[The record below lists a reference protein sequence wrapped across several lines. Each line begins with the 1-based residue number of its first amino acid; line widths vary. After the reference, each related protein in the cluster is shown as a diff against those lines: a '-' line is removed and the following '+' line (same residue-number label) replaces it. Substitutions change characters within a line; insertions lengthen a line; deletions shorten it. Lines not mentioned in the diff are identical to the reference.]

1 MSNKPLPR
9 IPLEVFR
16 KMLETLSLE
25 DLRQLP
31 AGKLPREV
39 PAEMLRGIDG
49 ERREILDDLLFEANS
64 HHVSERLALET
75 IFGPDLIPALDQA
88 KILPEKAV
96 KDSLQRH
103 IESFTELASRW
114 LENQD
119 QYSKEAIDRA
129 ILDLDADI
137 KRAFAEKLNLRNY
150 QAMLRDGFH
159 LAGEYQD
166 DFKEALKSMEAQEAA
181 FDDWVARYYDARL
194 SLVSYALNDAYQN
207 VEAKNKRLKTIHWE
221 VSEIKKRIRSSS
233 EAMGLKG
240 SEANHNHFIQELHS
254 ELQMMEG
261 MKPDFD
267 VIIPE
272 ANLTKWLDVVIDAYL
287 CPVESGVLVE
297 PLQKAKDAL
306 FKLLLIY
313 CEVQSNAA
321 EQISEQEFSVLDKE
335 KNIKYMLETER
346 FIQKYFKNKDIDVKS
361 WGVSEK
367 YLEMLEQFE
376 QDVLSEIREATH
388 FE

>member
-9 IPLEVFR
+9 IPLEVFK
-16 KMLETLSLE
+16 KMLETLSLD

-31 AGKLPREV
+31 ATKLPREV
-39 PAEMLRGIDG
+39 PAKILRGIDG

-64 HHVSERLALET
+64 HHVSERLALEN

-103 IESFTELASRW
+103 IENFAELTNRW
-114 LENQD
+114 LSNQD

-129 ILDLDADI
+129 IVDLDIEI
-137 KRAFAEKLNLRNY
+137 KKAFTEKLNLRSY
-150 QAMLRDGFH
+150 QTMLRDGFH
-159 LAGEYQD
+159 LAGEYQG
-166 DFKEALKSMEAQEAA
+166 DFKDALKSMEAQESA
-181 FDDWVARYYDARL
+181 FDDWVARYYEARL
-194 SLVSYALNDAYQN
+194 SLVCHALDKTYSD

-221 VSEIKKRIRSSS
+221 VAEIKKRIRSSS

-240 SEANHNHFIQELHS
+240 AEANHNHFIQELHS
-254 ELQMMEG
+254 ELQMMQG

-272 ANLTKWLDVVIDAYL
+272 ANLTRWLDVVIDAYL
-287 CPVESGVLVE
+287 CPVNGDALVE
-297 PLQKAKDAL
+297 PLDKARAAL
-306 FKLLLIY
+306 FKLLLVY
-313 CEVQSNAA
+313 CDVQSSAA
-321 EQISEQEFSVLDKE
+321 EQISEQDFTVLDKE

-361 WGVSEK
+361 WGVNET
-367 YLEMLEQFE
+367 YLEMLDQFE
-376 QDVLSEIREATH
+376 QDILTAIREATH

>member
-39 PAEMLRGIDG
+39 PAELLRGIEG

-75 IFGPDLIPALDQA
+75 VFGPDLIPALDQA
-88 KILPEKAV
+88 KIPPEKAV

-103 IESFTELASRW
+103 IESFAELAARW
-114 LENQD
+114 LNNQD
-119 QYSKEAIDRA
+119 QYSKDAIDRD
-129 ILDLDADI
+129 IVDLDVEI
-137 KRAFAEKLNLRNY
+137 KKAFAEKLNLRSY

-166 DFKEALKSMEAQEAA
+166 DFKEALKAMEAQEAA
-181 FDDWVARYYDARL
+181 FDGWVAQYYDVRL
-194 SLVSYALNDAYQN
+194 SLVSYALNEAYQD
-207 VEAKNKRLKTIHWE
+207 VEGKNKRLKTIHWE
-221 VSEIKKRIRSSS
+221 ISEIKKRIRSSS

-240 SEANHNHFIQELHS
+240 AEANLNHFIQELHS

-272 ANLTKWLDVVIDAYL
+272 ASLTKWLDVVIDAYL
-287 CPVESGVLVE
+287 CPVNSGVLVA
-297 PLQKAKDAL
+297 PLKTARDAL

-313 CEVQSNAA
+313 CDVQSNAA

-361 WGVSEK
+361 WGVGEQ

-376 QDVLSEIREATH
+376 QDVLSAIREATH

>member
-39 PAEMLRGIDG
+39 PTEVLRGIEG

-64 HHVSERLALET
+64 HHVNERLALEA

-96 KDSLQRH
+96 KDSLQRN
-103 IESFTELASRW
+103 IESFAELAGRW
-114 LENQD
+114 LKNQD
-119 QYSKEAIDRA
+119 QYSREAIDRA
-129 ILDLDADI
+129 IVDLDGEI
-137 KRAFAEKLNLRNY
+137 KRAFSEKLNLRSY

-166 DFKEALKSMEAQEAA
+166 DFKEALKSMEAQESA

-194 SLVSYALNDAYQN
+194 SLVAYALNDAYQD

-221 VSEIKKRIRSSS
+221 IKEIKKRIQSSS

-240 SEANHNHFIQELHS
+240 SAANHNHFIQELHS

-287 CPVESGVLVE
+287 CPVDSGALID
-297 PLQKAKDAL
+297 PLKQAREAL
-306 FKLLLIY
+306 FKLVLIY
-313 CEVQSNAA
+313 CDVQSNAA
-321 EQISEQEFSVLDKE
+321 EKISEQEFSVLDKE
-335 KNIKYMLETER
+335 KNIQYMLETER

-361 WGVSEK
+361 WGVGEK

-376 QDVLSEIREATH
+376 QDLLSAIREATH

>member
-75 IFGPDLIPALDQA
+75 IFGPALIPALDQA
-88 KILPEKAV
+88 NILPEKAV

-103 IESFTELASRW
+103 IESFVELADRW
-114 LENQD
+114 LNNQD

-129 ILDLDADI
+129 IVDLDADI
-137 KRAFAEKLNLRNY
+137 KRAFSEKLNLRSY

-181 FDDWVARYYDARL
+181 FDDWVARYYNARL
-194 SLVSYALNDAYQN
+194 SLVTYALDDAYQD

-221 VSEIKKRIRSSS
+221 VAEIKKRIRSSS

-240 SEANHNHFIQELHS
+240 SEANHNHFIQELS
-254 ELQMMEG
+254 
-261 MKPDFD
+261 
-267 VIIPE
+267 
-272 ANLTKWLDVVIDAYL
+272 
-287 CPVESGVLVE
+287 
-297 PLQKAKDAL
+297 
-306 FKLLLIY
+306 LIH
-313 CEVQSNAA
+313 
-321 EQISEQEFSVLDKE
+321 I
-335 KNIKYMLETER
+335 
-346 FIQKYFKNKDIDVKS
+346 
-361 WGVSEK
+361 
-367 YLEMLEQFE
+367 
-376 QDVLSEIREATH
+376 
-388 FE
+388 

>member
-16 KMLETLSLE
+16 KMLDTLSLE

-31 AGKLPREV
+31 AGKLPRDV
-39 PAEMLRGIDG
+39 PAEMLRGIEG

-96 KDSLQRH
+96 KDSLQKN
-103 IESFTELASRW
+103 IESFSELVTRW
-114 LENQD
+114 LKNQD

-129 ILDLDADI
+129 LVDLDADI
-137 KRAFAEKLNLRNY
+137 KKAFSEKLNLRNY
-150 QAMLRDGFH
+150 QEMLRDGFH

-166 DFKEALKSMEAQEAA
+166 DFKEALKSMTAQESS
-181 FDDWVARYYDARL
+181 FDAWISRYYEARL
-194 SLVSYALNDAYQN
+194 SLVSYALNAAYQN
-207 VEAKNKRLKTIHWE
+207 VEAKNKRLKNIHWE
-221 VSEIKKRIRSSS
+221 ITEIKKRIQSSS

-261 MKPDFD
+261 MRPNFD
-267 VIIPE
+267 VIVPE
-272 ANLTKWLDVVIDAYL
+272 DNLTKWLDVVIDAYL
-287 CPVESGVLVE
+287 CPVDNEMLAESLKQTRE
-297 PLQKAKDAL
+297 AL
-306 FKLLLIY
+306 FKLLVIY
-313 CEVQSNAA
+313 CDVQSNAA

-335 KNIKYMLETER
+335 KNIQYMLETER

-361 WGVSEK
+361 WSVGEK
-367 YLEMLEQFE
+367 YLDMLGQFE
-376 QDVLSEIREATH
+376 QDALSAIREATH